1 MLYEFNHPY
10 YPDRNKGIDLFV
22 ASIMLR
28 RVKKSARRTLMSDR
42 QGPSVVKETIDKSK
56 IHHKLSLISLQE
68 PWILQVF
75 WVYSR
80 YLKRSLSLLNA

>member
-1 MLYEFNHPY
+1 MEIYLYYNLLTAVLYEFNHPY

-42 QGPSVVKETIDKSK
+42 QGPSVVRETLNKPK
-56 IHHKLSLISLQE
+56 AHHKPSLISLQE
-68 PWILQVF
+68 P
-75 WVYSR
+75 
-80 YLKRSLSLLNA
+80 